1 MRILLVKPNTEL
13 MVARRLQEGFLRLE
27 PLELEIVAGGVP
39 ENDEVKILDLTLE
52 KDPFNIFKNNLN
64 NWLPELVGFTS
75 YTSNSYTVKKLAGMV
90 KEHNPSTLT
99 VVGGIHATIV
109 PNDYAGHN
117 IDIIVRGEGGTTF
130 REILER
136 LKKGEPLFF
145 DNRALSVEDPEF
157 NNKAILPPPAYPPV
171 EQIPMPRRNLVQRSQ
186 YYCSWTSSPNRRLD
200 TMFPQ
205 VASLRTSLGCPF
217 SCSFCVVHHVMR
229 GKYLQRKPE
238 DVVDEIASLKEKYI
252 YFVDDE
258 MFVNTKRVKRIA
270 VLLMER
276 GVKKRYISWARS
288 DTIAE
293 HPELFRLWRRAG
305 LDTVYVGLESMN
317 NSQLDNYNKRTS
329 MESNR
334 KAIEFFREIG
344 ITLHAAFIVHPNFTV
359 EDFQSL
365 QREVKNICPAEI
377 TFTVLSPSP
386 GTELGR
392 KHQNDFICDPYRFYD
407 CMHTLLPTRLPIR
420 QFYRHFSELYITA
433 MRNNPLRMN
442 NIKIPFRDIARA
454 ISTGTRFVVSLRKMY
469 QDYPP
474 YNNS

>member
-52 KDPFNIFKNNLN
+52 KNPFNIFKNNLN
-64 NWLPELVGFTS
+64 NWLPELVGFTG

-99 VVGGIHATIV
+99 VVGGIHATIA
-109 PNDYAGHN
+109 PNDYAEHN

-136 LKKGEPLFF
+136 LKKGAPLFF
-145 DNRALSVEDPEF
+145 DNRALSVKDPEF
-157 NNKAILPPPAYPPV
+157 NNKALLPPPAYPPV
-171 EQIPMPRRNLVQRSQ
+171 EQIPVPRRNLVQRSQ

-252 YFVDDE
+252 YFIDDE
-258 MFVNTKRVKRIA
+258 MFLNTKRVTRIA
-270 VLLMER
+270 ILLMER
-276 GVKKRYISWARS
+276 GINKRYISWARS

-293 HPELFRLWRRAG
+293 HPEVFRLWRRAG

-317 NSQLDNYNKRTS
+317 DSQLNDYNKRTS

-334 KAIEFFREIG
+334 NAVEFFREIG

-407 CMHTLLPTRLPIR
+407 CMHTLLPTRLPVR

-442 NIKIPFRDIARA
+442 KIKIPVRDIARA